1 MVLESLKLVQ
11 HHMSKQNRKSTE
23 WLYLEQLEGYKDL
36 FRISGWVS
44 ALSYAVRII
53 IPLYVLIKHKCNA
66 QSCSWE
72 FRKKTLQD
80 LKSAVVF
87 SRKLLFCMGQGG
99 LWNRKELFKPSG
111 RCLKSRARRGTR
123 APHVNMEFLWDFPE
137 PEERSKAKWYP
148 KWSCCTV
155 GMLTIFVGVV
165 VP

>member
-1 MVLESLKLVQ
+1 MGIQE
-11 HHMSKQNRKSTE
+11 
-23 WLYLEQLEGYKDL
+23 
-36 FRISGWVS
+36 
-44 ALSYAVRII
+44 
-53 IPLYVLIKHKCNA
+53 
-66 QSCSWE
+66 
-72 FRKKTLQD
+72 KTLQD
-80 LKSAVVF
+80 LKSTVVF

-148 KWSCCTV
+148 EWSYCTV

-165 VP
+165 VLRENMAFLLSWGQLPSLPWLCFCISMFLCPAGENINSYNLFTVLLDINVWFLHILS